1 MKCNKCLNDKS
12 KIKSR
17 SELYESPSLKQ
28 EKILTKEFKICFY
41 LLEHKRVVEKNLD
54 LFYFEESIR
63 FD

>member
-1 MKCNKCLNDKS
+1 MINLRLSQEVSFMN
-12 KIKSR
+12 
-17 SELYESPSLKQ
+17 LPSLKQ

-63 FD
+63 FY

>member
-1 MKCNKCLNDKS
+1 MINLRLSQEVSFMN
-12 KIKSR
+12 
-17 SELYESPSLKQ
+17 LPSLKQ

-54 LFYFEESIR
+54 LFYFEESVR